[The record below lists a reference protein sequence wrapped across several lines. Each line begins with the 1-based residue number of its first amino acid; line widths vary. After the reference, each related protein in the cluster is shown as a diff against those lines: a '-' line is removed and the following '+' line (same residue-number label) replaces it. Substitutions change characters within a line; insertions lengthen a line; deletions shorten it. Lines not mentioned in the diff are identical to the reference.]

1 MKKHLFLL
9 STMALLSM
17 SCEQDSPTDVMV
29 APTNNNTNNKNTPTK
44 TTYNGHVKSIIDNNC
59 VICHGANG
67 AAAGL
72 SLTNFNQVKTAVQT
86 RGLLTR
92 INSNSNPMP
101 QSGKMPQS
109 NIDVI
114 TKWNTDGLLET
125 E

>member
-9 STMALLSM
+9 STMALLSI
-17 SCEQDSPTDVMV
+17 SCEKDSPTDITTT
-29 APTNNNTNNKNTPTK
+29 PTNNTNTTAK
-44 TTYNGHVKSIIDNNC
+44 TTYNGHIKPIIDNNC
-59 VICHGANG
+59 VVCHGTTG
-67 AAAGL
+67 ASAGL
-72 SLTNFNQVKTAVQT
+72 SLTNYSQVKNAIQT
-86 RGLLTR
+86 RGLLNR
-92 INSNSNPMP
+92 INSSTKPMP